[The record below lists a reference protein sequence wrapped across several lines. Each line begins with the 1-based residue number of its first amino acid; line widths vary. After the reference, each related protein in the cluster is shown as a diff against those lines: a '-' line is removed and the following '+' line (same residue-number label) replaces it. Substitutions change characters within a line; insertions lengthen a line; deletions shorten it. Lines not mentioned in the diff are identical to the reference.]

1 MKIFEE
7 VLSEPAENSIF
18 RQNINPLRVGL
29 TLYKLIDDI
38 KVEFAYSQ
46 YTSQFMKNKIESQ
59 LKSTIDVYKDPNEII
74 NLMENQ
80 DIDGHNCFYYMQKYS
95 LYYILDSKIMDKFIY
110 DKWRG
115 RVEFNATLMHYSSA
129 YNLYNDPHKLYQTD
143 KLLDQLY

>member
-1 MKIFEE
+1 MKKHQAEKQMKVFEE

-38 KVEFAYSQ
+38 QKEFGYSQ
-46 YTSQFMKNKIESQ
+46 YTSQFMKNKIEDQ
-59 LKSTIDVYKDPNEII
+59 LKSIIDVYKDPNEII
-74 NLMENQ
+74 ALMENQ
-80 DIDGHNCFYYMQKYS
+80 DIDGHSCFYYMQKYS

-115 RVEFNATLMHYSSA
+115 RVEFNASIMDYSQAYTL
-129 YNLYNDPHKLYQTD
+129 LNDPHKLF
-143 KLLDQLY
+143 